1 MKPKEA
7 WNNLGYCFQS
17 IDIIHPITG
26 EKILLANISALETV
40 VIKQALNRLDE
51 LEAKATMLDK
61 LLAKS
66 MPRIPNGCKN
76 DWGCPTCDST
86 IEYDDFDYCPRCGQ
100 KLDWGK

>member
-1 MKPKEA
+1 MKLVDSWFEA
-7 WNNLGYCFQS
+7 LNHIMTHETNDS
-17 IDIIHPITG
+17 IEQYHF
-26 EKILLANISALETV
+26 L
-40 VIKQALNRLDE
+40 KQALNRLDE

-86 IEYDDFDYCPRCGQ
+86 IEYDDFEYYPHCGQ